1 MKGYAKPLHEFI
13 EGHKIQFVI
22 PVYQRNYDWL
32 IDNCDQ
38 LFSDLVKLSQS
49 RLTRYSPWQT
59 LPKYQ
64 RNTIEKEWYVPNSTQ
79 LASKSL

>member
-1 MKGYAKPLHEFI
+1 MKNHWKRITFTAFVLIATY
-13 EGHKIQFVI
+13 FVI
-22 PVYQRNYDWL
+22 HFTLLNESSNKLLFNIISL
-32 IDNCDQ
+32 IG
-38 LFSDLVKLSQS
+38 SG
-49 RLTRYSPWQT
+49 LTRYSPWQT

>member
-38 LFSDLVKLSQS
+38 LFSDLVKLSRS
-49 RLTRYSPWQT
+49 DRKSTRL
-59 LPKYQ
+59 
-64 RNTIEKEWYVPNSTQ
+64 NS
-79 LASKSL
+79 SH